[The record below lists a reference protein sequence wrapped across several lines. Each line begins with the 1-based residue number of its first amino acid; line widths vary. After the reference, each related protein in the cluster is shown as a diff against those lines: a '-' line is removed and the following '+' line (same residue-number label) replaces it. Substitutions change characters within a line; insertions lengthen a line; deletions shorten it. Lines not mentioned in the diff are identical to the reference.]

1 MEGEMKKA
9 YMTENAPKPV
19 GPYSQVIQAGGFL
32 FLAGQIPLT
41 PDGKMIEEDLV
52 AQTHQVMSNLNQ
64 VLHKAGVSFEHVVKT
79 TIFLADLADFETVN
93 KIYAEYFK
101 EPYPARSTVQAAR
114 LPKGA
119 RLEIDAIAVL

>member
-1 MEGEMKKA
+1 MKMKEVYVTDKA
-9 YMTENAPKPV
+9 PRPV
-19 GPYSQVIQAGGFL
+19 GPYSQVVKAGGFL

-41 PDGKMIEEDLV
+41 PEGTTNEGDITTQ
-52 AQTHQVMSNLNQ
+52 AQQVMNNLQ
-64 VLHKAGVSFEHVVKT
+64 AVLEKAGASFNHVVKT
-79 TIFLADLADFETVN
+79 TIFLADLNDFEAVN
-93 KIYAEYFK
+93 QVYAQYFE